1 MLPALIPVLA
11 PLLGNILDRVIPDK
25 AAAEKAKAEA
35 EAGLAAALAAAD
47 AAQVDLNRTEA
58 QHQSLFVAGWRPG
71 IGWVCVA
78 ALGYQFLARP
88 LLPWLV
94 AVAGL
99 DVPPMP
105 SLDDMLWELVLGML
119 GMSGLRS
126 LEKVKGVAR

>member
-1 MLPALIPVLA
+1 MSPALIPALA
-11 PLLGNILDRVIPDK
+11 PLLGRILDQAIPDRD
-25 AAAEKAKAEA
+25 AAEKAKAEA

-47 AAQVDLNRTEA
+47 AAQVDLNRAEA
-58 QHQSLFVAGWRPG
+58 AHASVYVAGWRPG

-88 LLPWLV
+88 LLPWLA

-105 SLDDMLWELVLGML
+105 SLDAMLWELVFGML

-126 LEKVKGVAR
+126 IEKLKGVAR